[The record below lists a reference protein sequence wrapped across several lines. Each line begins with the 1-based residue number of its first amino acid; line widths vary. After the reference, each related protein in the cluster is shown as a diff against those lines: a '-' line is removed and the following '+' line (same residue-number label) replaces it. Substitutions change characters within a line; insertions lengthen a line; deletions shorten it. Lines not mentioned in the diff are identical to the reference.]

1 MFKNNKDAGKLT
13 IFNRVGLENVYKIIL
28 VFPNKLI

>member
-1 MFKNNKDAGKLT
+1 MFKNNKDAIKLT

-28 VFPNKLI
+28 VFQTN